1 MSHPFPAQADVKR
14 EKVKVLRSVRPLDA
28 EHDLVVGQFD
38 GYADDPS
45 VADKAT
51 TTETF
56 AAARLFI
63 DNPRWAG
70 VPFVLS
76 AGKALEEKK
85 VEVRIRFHAVAGAV
99 ADVGD
104 AAPNELVIRVQQG
117 RKRVIQDRFNTSVPR
132 AIVPETAST
141 RRERSE
147 R

>member
-28 EHDLVVGQFD
+28 DHDLVVGQFD

-63 DNPRWAG
+63 DNPRWAA
-70 VPFVLS
+70 VCESNLQLDFNVSVFECFDTITSAVLRELAERNRSIQKS
-76 AGKALEEKK
+76 AETTS
-85 VEVRIRFHAVAGAV
+85 IR
-99 ADVGD
+99 
-104 AAPNELVIRVQQG
+104 P
-117 RKRVIQDRFNTSVPR
+117 S
-132 AIVPETAST
+132 
-141 RRERSE
+141 
-147 R
+147 